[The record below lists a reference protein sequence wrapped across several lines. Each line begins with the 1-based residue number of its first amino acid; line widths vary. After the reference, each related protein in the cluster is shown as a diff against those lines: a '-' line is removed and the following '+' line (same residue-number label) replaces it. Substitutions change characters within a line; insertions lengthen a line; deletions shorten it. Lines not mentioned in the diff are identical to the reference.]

1 MMYWVVSVLAHQRLP
16 ALSNT
21 ENLFWRFLG
30 GGYAK
35 NQAPLLITKTNE
47 AEFHAERVIPVPG
60 GKAQTKKL
68 KADGFYIKPVNPL
81 FSKATLRGMVVVK

>member
-1 MMYWVVSVLAHQRLP
+1 MIYWVVFLAHQRLP

-21 ENLFWRFLG
+21 EHLFWRFLG

-35 NQAPLLITKTNE
+35 SQVPLLITKTNE
-47 AEFHAERVIPVPG
+47 AEFQAERVIPVPG
-60 GKAQTKKL
+60 EKAETKKL

-81 FSKATLRGMVVVK
+81 ISKATLRGMVIVK